1 MGHVCKYKVCLSF
14 VLFRMCCQCQKVH
27 KQKELF
33 IGCHFVASHSTLSV
47 DIADG
52 CRVSLHHHVCMC
64 VYICG
69 LLCACDYI
77 YEHMAPCVVSLNRDI
92 CSLWLTDPTDTYP
105 CLSTHL
111 TQYLSKEGHSLP
123 YTLLCNRLDMFHHLM
138 KQFCALS
145 QNWGTKV
152 PFTDTLHINLMCTAR
167 MDCEEEKLS
176 FPVTV
181 NRIKKN
187 CYQIGFPNSS
197 NFYLLLLE
205 QRQFHTHDAIG

>member
-1 MGHVCKYKVCLSF
+1 MSKFCFLQLK
-14 VLFRMCCQCQKVH
+14 CCQYQNVH
-27 KQKELF
+27 KLKELF
-33 IGCHFVASHSTLSV
+33 IGCHFVASKSTLSV
-47 DIADG
+47 DIAHG
-52 CRVSLHHHVCMC
+52 CRVSLRNHVCMC

-105 CLSTHL
+105 GLSTHL

-138 KQFCALS
+138 KQFGALS
-145 QNWGTKV
+145 QNWATKV

-176 FPVTV
+176 LPVTL
-181 NRIKKN
+181 NRIKKKLLPN
-187 CYQIGFPNSS
+187 RFPKQLK
-197 NFYLLLLE
+197 LL
-205 QRQFHTHDAIG
+205 FIIA